1 MRLASGLEP
10 NGNLNVSRVRS
21 DARHACRCRRH
32 DRDGTTERT
41 IGPHGPPAPLSI
53 SPSHDTGQPDQ
64 SCEDLENQPGQSMD
78 ARGGAFNPDG
88 TSGSVYAGEQ
98 DGTNNKNTASVSQYD
113 QACAV
118 NQSGQPQ

>member
-1 MRLASGLEP
+1 MPTKTTLVMLAAAGAMTATAPLSAP
-10 NGNLNVSRVRS
+10 SAS
-21 DARHACRCRRH
+21 
-32 DRDGTTERT
+32 
-41 IGPHGPPAPLSI
+41 HGPPAPLSI